1 MVTRDGEY
9 VDVVGLTSEE
19 ELIVE
24 KFLHANV
31 NENRSLADIIM
42 EKIKE
47 KRTSRENQDNNENQ
61 AGPQLSPKV
70 YNLALLVIILIIFI
84 DNLDC

>member
-70 YNLALLVIILIIFI
+70 YTLALLVIILIIFI
-84 DNLDC
+84 NDLDR